1 MKSARVYLIAL
12 AAIISALLST
22 NIQAQQASLSPFSG
36 INYAHQISGPK
47 ISPDSLRGK
56 VVFVEYWGTRCG
68 PCRQSM
74 PHLQSIYNQFG
85 NTGLFCIIGN
95 HIQQYSPDTDRF
107 LKQTGVTFP
116 VYQELNLP
124 INKRITSIPR
134 AFLFDVSGKLIAEGH
149 PNDVVNMIPT
159 LVQQASLM
167 KRAETLNAM
176 NSSAPSNGDR
186 QVVNSNINNFKKTAL
201 AMFTP
206 DKPWQ
211 ENYKQLQKTAQF
223 NKKFESKALPARSDS
238 HNTEALR
245 LIELAKTEP
254 AKAYASIVELKRL
267 NNGANQNQAIED
279 VFKTLSADPN
289 VKDLSDILLKI
300 SALDSQVEKMTQVEV
315 KDAAQSLFLSLKAY
329 YYRNGVSQELKKETF
344 MAARN
349 LKQKYGCS
357 GKKAVMKLSE
367 SKVNIK

>member
-1 MKSARVYLIAL
+1 MKSANVFLIAL
-12 AAIISALLST
+12 AAILSALLST
-22 NIQAQQASLSPFSG
+22 NIQAQQASLSPFAG
-36 INYAHQISGPK
+36 INYARQISGPK

-68 PCRQSM
+68 PCRQTM
-74 PHLQSIYNQFG
+74 PHLQSLYNQFG

-149 PNDVVNMIPT
+149 PNEVVNMIPS
-159 LVQQASLM
+159 LVQQASLIR
-167 KRAETLNAM
+167 RAETLNAM
-176 NSSAPSNGDR
+176 NSSVPSNEVR
-186 QVVNSNINNFKKTAL
+186 QIDNSNINNFKKTAL

-211 ENYKQLQKTAQF
+211 ENYKKLQQSAQF
-223 NKKFESKALPARSDS
+223 KSKGLPTHSGA
-238 HNTEALR
+238 HNTEALK

-254 AKAYASIVELKRL
+254 AKAYASIVELNRL
-267 NNGANQNQAIED
+267 NNGANQNQDLEE

-289 VKDLSDILLKI
+289 VKDLSDILAKI
-300 SALDSQVEKMTQVEV
+300 SDLDSQVEKMTQVEV

-329 YYRNGVSQELKKETF
+329 YYRNGVSQELKNETY
-344 MAARN
+344 MAARI

-367 SKVNIK
+367 SKVKIK